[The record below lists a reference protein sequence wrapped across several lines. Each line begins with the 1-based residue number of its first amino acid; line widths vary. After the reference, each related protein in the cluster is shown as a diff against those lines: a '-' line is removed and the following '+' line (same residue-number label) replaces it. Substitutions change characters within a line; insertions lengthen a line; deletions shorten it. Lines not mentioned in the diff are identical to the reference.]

1 MSTKTTRM
9 LRREKM
15 EITLPTLIDLFLTT
29 KKTEGRSPKTI
40 GWYRDLLTRFATYV
54 GNGSDARLKDVTL
67 DDARSFVAFLQEK
80 TTRYGDHSLRPEESG
95 GLSTSTVH
103 GYVRAMKAFS
113 VWLHEEGFTSKPVFA
128 RLKRPRV
135 TQPVIEILSDQEIA
149 ALVDA
154 INPNCFLGARLYVM
168 VLLLLDTGIR
178 ASELCT
184 LTLHNTFIDD
194 DYIKVMGKGRK
205 ERIVP
210 FGATTKK
217 AILRYTHTFRPEP
230 FHGGIDE
237 LILSTDGTPLTYSG
251 LSQAI
256 KRLGKKAGVPRLHAH
271 LFRHT
276 FAVRY
281 LINGGDVMTL
291 RLMLG
296 HSTLDVTLI
305 YMHLAE
311 AHVQI
316 QHHRFSPVDRLQIS
330 TKRRR

>member
-1 MSTKTTRM
+1 MSKKTAKI

-15 EITLPTLIDLFLTT
+15 EITVPTLIDLFLTT
-29 KKTEGRSPKTI
+29 KQTEGRSPRTI
-40 GWYRDLLTRFATYV
+40 VWYRDLLTRFAKYV
-54 GNGSDARLKDVTL
+54 GNESEAKLNDVAL
-67 DDARSFVAFLQEK
+67 DDARSFIASLRER
-80 TTRYGDHSLRPEESG
+80 TTRYNDHPLKPVEEG
-95 GLSTSTVH
+95 GLSSSTIQAH
-103 GYVRAMKAFS
+103 VRALKAFS
-113 VWLHEEGFTSKPVFA
+113 VWLHEEEFTSKPIFA

-135 TQPVIEILSDQEIA
+135 TQPVIEILSDNEIA
-149 ALVDA
+149 AMVDY
-154 INPNCFLGARLYVM
+154 INPSSFLGARLYVI

-178 ASELCT
+178 ASEMCT
-184 LTLHNTFIDD
+184 LTLDNTYIDD
-194 DYIKVMGKGRK
+194 SYIKVMGKGRK

-217 AILRYTHTFRPEP
+217 AILRYVHTFRPEP
-230 FHGGIDE
+230 FHDGIDE
-237 LILSTDGTPLTYSG
+237 LILSTDGTSLTYSG
-251 LSQAI
+251 LAQAI
-256 KRLGKKAGVPRLHAH
+256 KRLGKKTGVPRLHPH

-281 LINGGDVMTL
+281 LMNGGDIMTL
-291 RLMLG
+291 KLMLG
-296 HSTLDVTLI
+296 HTTLEVTQV